1 MLKVE
6 LEHGVWLAEGEGDPP
21 RTLQEKDAKQFKTMK
36 EAVLALCKA
45 REYRPFDKAV
55 ITG

>member
-21 RTLQEKDAKQFKTMK
+21 RTLDENNAREFKTMK
-36 EAVLALCKA
+36 EAVLALCEA
-45 REYRPFDKAV
+45 RKYRPFAKAV

>member
-21 RTLQEKDAKQFKTMK
+21 RTLQEKDANNSRQ
-36 EAVLALCKA
+36 
-45 REYRPFDKAV
+45 
-55 ITG
+55 

>member
-21 RTLQEKDAKQFKTMK
+21 RTLDENN
-36 EAVLALCKA
+36 A
-45 REYRPFDKAV
+45 REF
-55 ITG
+55 